1 MKKCGSLAPTI
12 SFATIQYDSP
22 NTIIANRATTAI
34 ITYMVRGP
42 KLNRYENGTIKTIP
56 TDKLRRLADVLGY
69 SFEDFISGDPRY
81 SMMIDGNAKESQVMR
96 DEDDEML
103 INWFHG
109 LSKEYQSIV
118 KQIISID
125 SKTEH

>member
-1 MKKCGSLAPTI
+1 MLVKQKIVNGRRKLGLSTPQLAEMIDVNQGTI
-12 SFATIQYDSP
+12 
-22 NTIIANRATTAI
+22 
-34 ITYMVRGP
+34 
-42 KLNRYENGTIKTIP
+42 NRYENGTIKTIP
-56 TDKLRRLADVLGY
+56 TDKLRRLAEVLGY